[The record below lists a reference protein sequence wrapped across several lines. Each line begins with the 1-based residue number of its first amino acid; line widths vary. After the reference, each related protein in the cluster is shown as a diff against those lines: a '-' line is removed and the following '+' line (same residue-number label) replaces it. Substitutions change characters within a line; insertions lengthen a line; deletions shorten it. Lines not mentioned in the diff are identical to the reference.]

1 MTITRPAVLWLAISS
16 FLLLGL
22 LLLRPILMPF
32 AIGLALAY
40 LLVPAVE
47 RLERVGVNRSL
58 AASILVLSLIVI
70 IAGGTLV
77 MLPAIIGEIR
87 FLISEFP
94 HYVARMQS
102 LAMDTSRPWLHNI
115 ISEELRSNEPVLKMA
130 TTMGGAWLD
139 DTVSTLWWSG
149 ESLISLLGLLA
160 VVPIVSIYFL
170 MDWDR
175 MTATAD
181 AWLPA
186 PRREVVRALRREI
199 RDAVGGFVRGQIVI
213 CLILAIL
220 YAAALKVVGL
230 NHAIPIGITAGLI
243 SFVPYLG
250 AATGFVVAMCVAI
263 AQFWPDWISLAIVGG
278 IFLVGENLADY
289 VLAPR
294 IIGQRVKLNPV
305 WLMFSLFAF
314 GYLFGFIGLLIAIP
328 LAASLGVIVRFAMRE
343 VLASPAHETT
353 PAAASTITAPPSANL
368 ADIRRGP
375 SAGSL
380 SPGG

>member
-1 MTITRPAVLWLAISS
+1 
-16 FLLLGL
+16 
-22 LLLRPILMPF
+22 
-32 AIGLALAY
+32 
-40 LLVPAVE
+40 
-47 RLERVGVNRSL
+47 
-58 AASILVLSLIVI
+58 
-70 IAGGTLV
+70 
-77 MLPAIIGEIR
+77 
-87 FLISEFP
+87 
-94 HYVARMQS
+94 
-102 LAMDTSRPWLHNI
+102 
-115 ISEELRSNEPVLKMA
+115 
-130 TTMGGAWLD
+130 
-139 DTVSTLWWSG
+139 
-149 ESLISLLGLLA
+149 
-160 VVPIVSIYFL
+160 
-170 MDWDR
+170 
-175 MTATAD
+175 
-181 AWLPA
+181 
-186 PRREVVRALRREI
+186 
-199 RDAVGGFVRGQIVI
+199 
-213 CLILAIL
+213 
-220 YAAALKVVGL
+220 
-230 NHAIPIGITAGLI
+230 
-243 SFVPYLG
+243 VPYLG